1 MASKKINSN
10 LMSAIMYIVIGA
22 LFCIF
27 KAGVLDWL
35 MTIAGIL
42 FIVFGIID
50 LVKGTTTSGVINI
63 AIGAVILIG
72 GWFFIEV
79 VLIVF
84 GILLAVK
91 GTIALINA
99 LKARNVSVFNVIFAV
114 LTLAVGVMLIVS
126 KWALID
132 WFFIV
137 MGVIFIVDGVL
148 GLFGKK
154 MVN

>member
-1 MASKKINSN
+1 MLIDKKSR
-10 LMSAIMYIVIGA
+10 
-22 LFCIF
+22 
-27 KAGVLDWL
+27 KH
-35 MTIAGIL
+35 
-42 FIVFGIID
+42 
-50 LVKGTTTSGVINI
+50 
-63 AIGAVILIG
+63 
-72 GWFFIEV
+72 
-79 VLIVF
+79 
-84 GILLAVK
+84 
-91 GTIALINA
+91 
-99 LKARNVSVFNVIFAV
+99 VIFAV